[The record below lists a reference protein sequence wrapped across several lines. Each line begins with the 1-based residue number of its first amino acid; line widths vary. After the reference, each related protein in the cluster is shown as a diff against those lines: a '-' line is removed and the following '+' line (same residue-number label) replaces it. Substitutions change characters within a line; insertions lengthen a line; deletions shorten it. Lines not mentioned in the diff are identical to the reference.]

1 MKKLKFNKSINE
13 IKKESMEKLN
23 AKNEMLHIL
32 KTIWTSRTKE
42 QISAC
47 ENMLKTYTKKHGENN
62 IGITFIEVELERQK
76 RLNGLFA
83 KMGQVQNAL
92 QKENA
97 QKKIDNTSPLN

>member
-1 MKKLKFNKSINE
+1 MGTKD
-13 IKKESMEKLN
+13 LN

-32 KTIWTSRTKE
+32 KTIWTSRVKE
-42 QISAC
+42 QIIGC

-62 IGITFIEVELERQK
+62 VGITFIEVELERQK

-83 KMGQVQNAL
+83 KMGQVQDAL

-97 QKKIDNTSPLN
+97 QKKLDGKTTIN